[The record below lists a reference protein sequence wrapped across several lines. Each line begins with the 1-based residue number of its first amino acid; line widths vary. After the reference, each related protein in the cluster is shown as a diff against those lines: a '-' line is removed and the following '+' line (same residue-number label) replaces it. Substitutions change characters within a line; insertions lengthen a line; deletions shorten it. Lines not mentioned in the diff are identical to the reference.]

1 MSCIMKL
8 HDNYADMVKHI
19 FVDKTQIQY
28 DIKKDY
34 EWKPLLYMY
43 LFGIYILSLKYMC
56 MYIVTCFAVKN
67 FLDHRS
73 ESDNL

>member
-1 MSCIMKL
+1 MLIHTEIWLRMSCIMKL

-34 EWKPLLYMY
+34 E
-43 LFGIYILSLKYMC
+43 
-56 MYIVTCFAVKN
+56 
-67 FLDHRS
+67 
-73 ESDNL
+73 